1 MILSS
6 FGTGYACLHDGLG
19 KPYYMTQDSLASFNS
34 VSDLHSLYWRL
45 LIVGQQIA
53 IAGAITFILSIYLS
67 KIATLLFMLRI
78 GSIMRS
84 RPFYYAFIVLSA
96 VFCLA
101 SILVV
106 TVDCPIASGYYWDF
120 TGNVPDCPTQVCGTI
135 ISMYLEADQICPAYA
150 VESHAHSR
158 FDLGSWSSDPTLP
171 ASLVPTNAT
180 RNKNHS
186 RQHIL
191 DASTVNPR
199 PFRSTVHEKANASP
213 VS

>member
-1 MILSS
+1 
-6 FGTGYACLHDGLG
+6 
-19 KPYYMTQDSLASFNS
+19 
-34 VSDLHSLYWRL
+34 
-45 LIVGQQIA
+45 
-53 IAGAITFILSIYLS
+53 
-67 KIATLLFMLRI
+67 
-78 GSIMRS
+78 MRS

-106 TVDCPIASGYYWDF
+106 TVDCPNASGYYWDF
-120 TGNVPDCPTQVCGTI
+120 TGNITDCPTQVRRTN
-135 ISMYLEADQICPAYA
+135 ISMYLKADHIFPAYA
-150 VESHAHSR
+150 VESHAYSR
-158 FDLGSWSSDPTLP
+158 FDLGSWSSDLTLP

-191 DASTVNPR
+191 DASTVNP
-199 PFRSTVHEKANASP
+199 PLFRLTIHEEANASP